1 MKSDISPFRN
11 QFRILRLRGFRCLR
25 PLSSCKGSLKRQ
37 IFAALAPFRSL
48 LTHRTDGLLNKDE
61 RF

>member
-1 MKSDISPFRN
+1 MKSSVSPFGN

-25 PLSSCKGSLKRQ
+25 PLGSSKGSLKRQ
-37 IFAALAPFRSL
+37 IFAALAPFWSL
-48 LTHRTDGLLNKDE
+48 LTHRTDGLLKKDE